1 MVVLK
6 RFSAGQ
12 KIAITAL
19 VYAVMLV
26 TVQQIMNVGLRE
38 IRLAAFLPPLAGMV
52 WGMPGA
58 IGAALGNI
66 ARDVIVGEPLAVI
79 PIGAAT
85 NFIFAYAPYRLWLA
99 TNLENSDDEYFGPA
113 TKCLLRYFL
122 LLAVSVG
129 IGTVCL
135 LCGLVMIGY
144 EVPEYFAHQVFITNF
159 DFSIVVTTPLFII
172 LAGRGW
178 LFPRRGGA
186 VLREEQPEDV
196 ARRPLSYS
204 ITLWVMLSC
213 VLFISLYSAFVI
225 IQKMME
231 GETDV
236 IYLFNYLYSSQF
248 LMVHLFFFG
257 ALILLRRAE
266 KHLSEPLS
274 AITRSIRAFARQS
287 GTLSTV
293 SLPAVESANELGMLR
308 DSVGQMMD
316 DIVDY
321 TRKLHDVTKEQE
333 RIRAELS
340 IAHEIQSSMLPKIF
354 PPYTEKKEIDL
365 YATMQPAKEVGG
377 DFYDFYLL
385 DERHLVIV
393 VADVAGKGVSASLF
407 MVIAKTILKNF
418 LLTAIGEDDL
428 AAAVACTN
436 DQLCQNNEAL
446 MFVTA
451 FIGMLDLKTGRFV
464 YVNAGHNPPVL
475 YRAAEDA
482 CHYLKTKKTFVLGV
496 MEGRDYLRQE
506 CMLSPGDRLFLYT
519 DGVTEALNESNDMYG
534 EERLLACMN
543 QSHMGSKS
551 CQELLLAVRESLA
564 AHVGTADQSDDITM
578 LALMYR
584 GKGGD
589 LT

>member
-1 MVVLK
+1 MVDSN

-26 TVQQIMNVGLRE
+26 IVQYIMNVGLRE

-52 WGMPGA
+52 WGVPGA
-58 IGAALGNI
+58 IGAALGNM

-85 NFIFAYAPYRLWLA
+85 NFIFAYVPYRLWLA
-99 TNLENSDDEYFGPA
+99 TNLENSDDEYFAPT
-113 TKCLLRYFL
+113 TKCLLRYFML
-122 LLAVSVG
+122 LVVSVG

-144 EVPEYFAHQVFITNF
+144 EIPEYFAYQVFITNF
-159 DFSIVVTTPLFII
+159 DFPLVVTTPLFII

-178 LFPRRGGA
+178 VFPQCGGA
-186 VLREEQPEDV
+186 TLREEQPEDV

-204 ITLWVMLSC
+204 ITLWVMMSC
-213 VLFISLYSAFVI
+213 VLFISLFSAFAI

-231 GETDV
+231 GETD
-236 IYLFNYLYSSQF
+236 IIFLFNYLYSSQF

-257 ALILLRRAE
+257 SLIFLRRAE

-274 AITRSIRAFARQS
+274 AITKSIRAFARQS
-287 GTLSTV
+287 GKLSAV
-293 SLPAVESANELGMLR
+293 SLPTVESANELGMLK

-316 DIVDY
+316 DIVEY
-321 TRKLHDVTKEQE
+321 TKKLHDVTKEQE

-340 IAHEIQSSMLPKIF
+340 IAHEIQASMLPKIF
-354 PPYTEKKEIDL
+354 PAYPGKKEIDL

-451 FIGMLDLKTGRFV
+451 FIGMLDIKTGRFV

-482 CHYLKTKKTFVLGV
+482 CQYIKTKKTFVLGV
-496 MEGRDYLRQE
+496 MEGREYVRQE
-506 CMLSPGDRLFLYT
+506 CVFFPGDRLFLYT

-534 EERLLACMN
+534 EDRLLACLS
-543 QSHMGSKS
+543 QSCAGSKS
-551 CQELLLAVRESLA
+551 CHELVLAVRDSLA
-564 AHVGTADQSDDITM
+564 AYVGGADQSDDITM
-578 LALMYR
+578 MALMYR

-589 LT
+589 